1 MSKVIARPALLT
13 LALVLLGLFT
23 CGNAFAAK
31 HITVKRGVYKL
42 AIPTPGHVTV
52 AAVEVTVRRHGRGR
66 PPTRLSLSLPNR
78 FGLPD
83 SVRFFYAR
91 RRIAISPLRYELL
104 LLAVN
109 RASGRSSASASV
121 ATRKRVHRRR
131 GRVHHRRK
139 RRARAA
145 RVQFDGGRIVL
156 HFPSRPVLGH
166 TCGSCGRKLPRS
178 TNCTH
183 CWFKKTTTSE
193 VQVPNAGTAS
203 PTELAGLVALL
214 RAGWTTNGDSN
225 AVFGNPATG
234 APRDPTLGSGYFDD
248 HRAFGWAYAS
258 LRDPAQAIHGVV
270 DDLLS
275 GQPQQ
280 IIPGLEL
287 VAQADLNNNGQIDS
301 AASPGGGTP
310 S

>member
-1 MSKVIARPALLT
+1 MVKGITRSVLVTAAVAL
-13 LALVLLGLFT
+13 AGLFA
-23 CGNAFAAK
+23 CGNAFGASK
-31 HITVKRGVYKL
+31 HITVKPGVYKL
-42 AIPTPGHVTV
+42 AIPSPGHVTV
-52 AAVEVTVRRHGRGR
+52 AAVEVTVRKHGHGRL
-66 PPTRLSLSLPNR
+66 PSRLSLSLPNR
-78 FGLPD
+78 FAMPD

-91 RRIAISPLRYELL
+91 RRITVSPLRYELL

-109 RASGRSSASASV
+109 RASGRSSSSSTAAHKS
-121 ATRKRVHRRR
+121 TRRRTHHRRR
-131 GRVHHRRK
+131 AH
-139 RRARAA
+139 AA
-145 RVQFDGGRIVL
+145 RVQFDGGRVVL
-156 HFPSRPVLGH
+156 HFPSRPSFGH
-166 TCGSCGRKLPRS
+166 TCGSCGQKLPRS

-193 VQVPNAGTAS
+193 VQVPNADTGS
-203 PTELAGLVALL
+203 PTDLAGLVTLL
-214 RAGWTTNGDSN
+214 RTAWTTNGDSN
-225 AVFGNPATG
+225 AVFGNPAVG

-248 HRAFGWAYAS
+248 HRAFGWDPAS
-258 LRDPAQAIHGVV
+258 LHDPAPAIHGVV

-287 VAQADLNNNGQIDS
+287 IAQADLNNNGQIDS